1 MKKTARTLLT
11 VSILFFIMIIALPVT
26 DTVYGA
32 PDSGGAAE
40 ETTQQS
46 SFEYKKYS
54 NNDRYRYALR
64 NKMKSVFKVLGENV
78 DDDMT
83 LPIPGLVETCTK
95 YKGKERTSDN
105 FVPQGLCSTGKY
117 ILVTAYDAGK
127 KNHSAIYVI
136 DKDNQEL
143 VSTLT
148 LPNSYHVGGIAFDGV
163 NIWLTGDTSDKYKG
177 NPFVQYITKENFNNM
192 IEEPLHEIRKKE
204 MSEFIYIKNKPSFLE
219 CDNGLLWVGTYIGRR
234 DTKEAYMNG
243 YRIMTDDSGNIKLNT
258 MIYSVITGLDSSA
271 QGADIFGKYLYVSSS
286 YKGTAAGVKSS
297 FITKYEIS
305 PVKDG
310 KPVLK
315 VSEREVSRIEVPK
328 MNEEILVD
336 SQYIYINFESGSKAW
351 KRAVINTDRILPVKR
366 SLWG

>member
-64 NKMKSVFKVLGENV
+64 NKMKSVFNTISEDLADEQ
-78 DDDMT
+78 T
-83 LPIPGLVETCTK
+83 LPIPGLVETRIK
-95 YKGKERTSDN
+95 HKGSEITSDDY
-105 FVPQGLCSTGKY
+105 VPQGICSTGKY

-127 KNHSAIYVI
+127 KNNSVIYVI
-136 DKDNQEL
+136 DKEKQTL
-143 VSTLT
+143 ISTLT
-148 LPNSYHVGGIAFDGV
+148 LPNNYHAGGIAFDGV
-163 NIWLTGDTSDKYKG
+163 NIWMTGDTSDQYKG

-192 IEEPLHEIRKKE
+192 IEEPLHEVKKSE
-204 MSEFIYIKNKPSFLE
+204 ISEFIYIKNKPSFLE

-234 DTKEAYMNG
+234 DTKEGYMNG
-243 YRIMTDDSGNIKLNT
+243 YRIMTDEDGNIKLNT
-258 MIYSVITGLDSSA
+258 VIYSVITGIDSSA
-271 QGADIFGKYLYVSSS
+271 QGADIFGKYMYVSSS

-297 FITKYEIS
+297 FITKYEVS

-310 KPVLK
+310 KPILK
-315 VSEREVSRIEVPK
+315 VTEREVSRIEVPK

-336 SQYIYINFESGSKAW
+336 SQYIYINFESGSNAW
-351 KRAVINTDRILPVKR
+351 RRAVINTDRLLPVKR